1 MIGFSQAN
9 NAEPYRAHVND
20 ELTAA
25 AAKVPQFTLQIAD
38 GAGNVN
44 TQTSQ
49 MDNFITQK
57 VDLILISPF
66 EAAPLTPAVAR
77 AMKAGIPVIELDR
90 KTVGDPGK
98 DYTAFIG
105 GDNFKI
111 AEEAGKYMADKL
123 LPKGGDVA
131 VLEGLP
137 SSTPAVERLNGFK
150 AGVKANPKIKVVAEQ
165 AADWLP
171 DKAQTAFAAMLQAHP
186 DIKAIYA
193 SNDMMAAGARLAAKG
208 AGKKDGDIA
217 IIGTDGLPG
226 PSGGIRAV
234 AEGEW
239 AATFTYPTGAPAGDR
254 HGEGDPARLRR
265 QGGDHGDRADARDHA
280 RQRQV
285 ADGQLGEADLGG
297 VDGVG
302 APAPS
307 CGGGLGWG
315 VARTWLIA
323 QDGATPLRV
332 LPHKSLRPARASAAR
347 VGEEARWA
355 DLRRL
360 KQKALGGSERQ
371 IAAGLSRPAAFVSA
385 RPPAQ

>member
-1 MIGFSQAN
+1 MAFILKPATLMLGAGALALAVGAANAAPLVKECGKNGNFVIGFSQAN
-9 NAEPYRAHVND
+9 NAEPYRQHVND

-25 AAKVPQFTLQIAD
+25 AKKVPQFTLQIAD

-66 EAAPLTPAVAR
+66 EASPLTPVVAR

-111 AEEAGKYMADKL
+111 AQEAGKYVAGKL
-123 LPKGGDVA
+123 LPDGGEVA

-150 AGVKANPKIKVVAEQ
+150 DGVKANAKIEVVAEQ
-165 AADWLP
+165 AADWPP

-186 DIKAIYA
+186 NIKAVYA

-208 AGKKDGDIA
+208 AGKQDGDIKIA
-217 IIGTDGLPG
+217 RHRRLAGAGRRHPRRRRGPMGGDVHLPDWRPGGGRDGQG
-226 PSGGIRAV
+226 
-234 AEGEW
+234 
-239 AATFTYPTGAPAGDR
+239 
-254 HGEGDPARLRR
+254 HPARLRR
-265 QGGDHGDRADARDHA
+265 ERADHGDRPDHGDHA
-280 RQRQV
+280 GQRQ
-285 ADGQLGEADLGG
+285 ADDGELSKGLAG
-297 VDGVG
+297 V
-302 APAPS
+302 APS
-307 CGGGLGWG
+307 AWNGS
-315 VARTWLIA
+315 R
-323 QDGATPLRV
+323 LRAA
-332 LPHKSLRPARASAAR
+332 SARAPFSVANRDISKPCGAISIFHPTSGGAR
-347 VGEEARWA
+347 FACPG
-355 DLRRL
+355 
-360 KQKALGGSERQ
+360 
-371 IAAGLSRPAAFVSA
+371 
-385 RPPAQ
+385 